1 MAIILAEAGVQKILL
16 TGGAGYIGA
25 MLTPLLLE
33 RGHHVT
39 IFDNFMYGAQ
49 PVLGFSMHPHLELV
63 KGDVRDA
70 DHLARVI
77 KGRDW
82 VMHLAAIVGYPAC
95 AADPF
100 RAATTNVDGTRNV
113 LQAMDKSQRLI
124 FASTGSTYGKVIG
137 TATEDA
143 PIAPLTLYGKNK
155 RDCEKMIRASN
166 IPHTILRFATVFGSS
181 PRLRLDLLINDFVY
195 QALHSKQIVL
205 FEGHFRRTFLH
216 CSDAAGV
223 YPFAIEHFEE
233 MIGNVYNVGDES
245 MNFTKKQVAHKIR
258 EYVNYYLHEADVGT
272 DPDQRDY
279 EVDYSRLKRLGYFA
293 NVTLDQGIQ
302 ELVRILTVLTTQ
314 NPLRNN

>member
-1 MAIILAEAGVQKILL
+1 VSKILI
-16 TGGAGYIGA
+16 TGGAGYIGTVLA
-25 MLTPLLLE
+25 PMLLE
-33 RGHHVT
+33 QGHHVT

-49 PVLGFSMHPHLELV
+49 PVLGFSMHPHVELV

-77 KGRDW
+77 KGCDW

-100 RAATTNVDGTRNV
+100 RASTTNVDGTQNV
-113 LQAMDKSQRLI
+113 LAAMEKNQRLI

-137 TATEDA
+137 TATEDT

-155 RDCEKMIRASN
+155 RDCERLIRASN

-181 PRLRLDLLINDFVY
+181 PRLRLDLLINDFVH

-216 CSDAAGV
+216 STDAAAV
-223 YPFAIEHFEE
+223 YPFAMEHFEE
-233 MIGNVYNVGDES
+233 MAGNVYNVGDES
-245 MNFTKKQVAHKIR
+245 MNFTKKQVAHKIKKF
-258 EYVNYYLHEADVGT
+258 VNYYLHEADVGS

-279 EVDYSRLKRLGYFA
+279 EVDYSRLRRLGYRSQ
-293 NVTLDQGIQ
+293 VTLEQGLT
-302 ELVRILTVLTTQ
+302 ELVKILSVMSVQ
-314 NPLRNN
+314 HPLRNN